1 MTDNRAKIQKL
12 AIILKDN
19 PDDSFAKFALA
30 LELLKNNQVE
40 KPLKLF
46 ESIYRHDPEYLGVY
60 YHLGKLYQS
69 LKRFN
74 DAARCYREGLVVAEN
89 QNEQRTLS
97 ELNDALDELEIE
109 RNDE

>member
-1 MTDNRAKIQKL
+1 MSDNRAKIQKL
-12 AIILKDN
+12 AKILKND
-19 PDDSFAKFALA
+19 PEDSFAKFALA

-46 ESIYRHDPEYLGVY
+46 ESIYRHDPNYLGVY

-69 LKRFN
+69 LNRYE
-74 DAARCYREGLVVAEN
+74 DALTCFREGVVIAKN

-97 ELNDALDELEIE
+97 ELKDALNELDIE
-109 RNDE
+109 KNDD